1 MAPPTLLLTRPAES
15 AQAFLANLD
24 QGALARVRVVVAPLM
39 EISGTGNTVQVSE
52 KQSVI
57 FTSANGV
64 SYAPEGAGRIAYC
77 VGTQTTQKAIS
88 RGWNAQQAGDTAQD
102 LIVRLQADP
111 PKGPLLHLAGVHT
124 RGDIAQ
130 NLSDVG
136 TPTTHIALYSQSL
149 LPLSME
155 AKQAL
160 LGRCIVPVFSP
171 RSAAQLVKE
180 ANGNLR
186 NSHIIALSEAVAAV
200 FPRESTGSMLVL
212 SAPQA
217 VYMRKAV
224 ENLCKTLGLP

>member
-1 MAPPTLLLTRPAES
+1 
-15 AQAFLANLD
+15 
-24 QGALARVRVVVAPLM
+24 
-39 EISGTGNTVQVSE
+39 
-52 KQSVI
+52 
-57 FTSANGV
+57 
-64 SYAPEGAGRIAYC
+64 
-77 VGTQTTQKAIS
+77 
-88 RGWNAQQAGDTAQD
+88 
-102 LIVRLQADP
+102 
-111 PKGPLLHLAGVHT
+111 
-124 RGDIAQ
+124 
-130 NLSDVG
+130 
-136 TPTTHIALYSQSL
+136 

-155 AKQAL
+155 VKQAL

-180 ANGNLR
+180 AQGNLR